1 MNALITLLHSRAGAL
16 IQWIVGLFIGWI
28 SSQLVAL
35 GIEMPAESMHQL
47 TMGLSALGAFLV
59 TFAVQWYQAR
69 QAQRVQRALGAK
81 PDGWIGNQTVGTAY
95 AINAIA
101 SGATIASTLKR

>member
-1 MNALITLLHSRAGAL
+1 MNTLIALLHSRAGAV
-16 IQWIVGLFIGWI
+16 IQWIVGLFIGWL

-47 TMGLSALGAFLV
+47 TMGLSAIGAFLV
-59 TFAVQWYQAR
+59 TFAVQWYQCY
-69 QAQRVQRALGAK
+69 QAKRLQSALGTK
-81 PDGWIGNQTVGTAY
+81 QDGWIGNQTVGTAY

-101 SGATIASTLKR
+101 SSATIASTLKK